1 MNNGVT
7 LWLIIFGLSAA
18 TFFIIAFIVSVKGL
32 DDLRDLLRHS
42 GQRDESNNVSGEK
55 EEKFYE

>member
-7 LWLIIFGLSAA
+7 IWLIIFGLSAA
-18 TFFIIAFIVSVKGL
+18 AFFIIAFIVSVKGL

-42 GQRDESNNVSGEK
+42 SQRDEPNNVSGEK
-55 EEKFYE
+55 EEKFSE